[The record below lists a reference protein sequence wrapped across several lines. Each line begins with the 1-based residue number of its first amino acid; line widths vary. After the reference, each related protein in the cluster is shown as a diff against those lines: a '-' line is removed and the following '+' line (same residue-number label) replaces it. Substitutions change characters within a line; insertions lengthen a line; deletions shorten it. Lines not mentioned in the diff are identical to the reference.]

1 MWTIF
6 KVFLNLLQYGFCFTF
21 WFFGGETCGI
31 LAPRPGIK
39 ATSSALKGEVLETGQ
54 PGKFLFKFKLKS
66 KVGMSLKSSR
76 TEFDSLQVYIF
87 DIWNPWFLHL

>member
-6 KVFLNLLQYGFCFTF
+6 KVFLNLLQYSFYFTF
-21 WFFGGETCGI
+21 WFFGCETCGI

-39 ATSSALKGEVLETGQ
+39 PTSSALKGKVLVIGQ

-66 KVGMSLKSSR
+66 KVRISLKSSR
-76 TEFDSLQVYIF
+76 TEFDSLQVCIF
-87 DIWNPWFLHL
+87 AVLLDV